1 MVRRVELGRQS
12 QMRDGPQ
19 HRRRP
24 ALRWLARRA
33 GDQAV
38 AVDELTAQ
46 CRDSVAEL
54 IPSAQ
59 DCRKVGHV
67 DCCVLEQLNQSL
79 RRYCCAAARRFQK
92 VGGVQ
97 GAQQPVQAEGRRAG
111 AADPEQKIH
120 GGGKRYRPGGIVGAC
135 ALGSGQCLQIGR
147 RSRGHLA
154 QPSGNGMGG
163 R

>member
-19 HRRRP
+19 RRRRP

-54 IPSAQ
+54 IPTAQ
-59 DCRKVGHV
+59 DCRKVRHV
-67 DCCVLEQLNQSL
+67 DCCLLAQLNQSL
-79 RRYCCAAARRFQK
+79 RSYRCAAARRCQK

-97 GAQQPVQAEGRRAG
+97 GAKEPIEAEGRRTG
-111 AADPEQKIH
+111 AADPEQKIR
-120 GGGKRYRPGGIVGAC
+120 GGGKRYLP
-135 ALGSGQCLQIGR
+135 
-147 RSRGHLA
+147 
-154 QPSGNGMGG
+154 
-163 R
+163 